1 MIILFTLYMQTTI
14 IFYFF
19 QLKEKPS
26 IFHNLTFALTR
37 LIENKYFE
45 TVVLALILISSFV
58 MTLEDVW
65 YTTKPMLMDVLYY
78 LDKILTVVFFL
89 ETCLKLVAMGIVAYF
104 GNAWCWLDF
113 IIVGVSIVNFGASV
127 IGKILAKIN

>member
-1 MIILFTLYMQTTI
+1 M
-14 IFYFF
+14 
-19 QLKEKPS
+19 PS
-26 IFHNLTFALTR
+26 IFNILTFVLTR

-127 IGKILAKIN
+127 IGKILAEYERNKNIF